1 MPLLEAGEDLVRR
14 ARKQILLPATVSDDI
29 SIFMPF
35 GSYRFSE
42 RDVPVY
48 NAKHNMQ

>member
-1 MPLLEAGEDLVRR
+1 MPLLEAGEALVRR
-14 ARKQILLPATVSDDI
+14 ARKQFLLPATVSDDI
-29 SIFMPF
+29 SVSMSF